1 MTDKRFGV
9 IALHTHTEC
18 NLDCSFC
25 YRTKTPRKEQYPF
38 KFFEELIP
46 YLKDYT
52 NQIALGGGE
61 SFYFPEEIVKLT
73 KICVDNGL
81 IANVTTNGTLL
92 YDKTDKELK
101 RLLANVTLL
110 SISMDKEKI
119 KTEKDIQAYFKLTR
133 RIKKLKL
140 CQVGCNL
147 LVEKNI
153 DAKKLLVLVTGLLK
167 EVDRVYALYPKNIEG
182 PDIIKTEMKIAY
194 QYLTLTNEHFYVDD
208 LGNMI
213 IKENSYTDWKT
224 PCHYGKI
231 LSIDEVGNVKGC
243 SFENKALF
251 KMNVPKDIKKI
262 DKIKIEE
269 RMACP
274 FLINPKG

>member
-1 MTDKRFGV
+1 MVSKRFGV

-25 YRTKTPRKEQYPF
+25 YRKKIPRKEQYPF

-52 NQIALGGGE
+52 GQVAFGGGE
-61 SFYFPEEIVKLT
+61 PFYFPKEIVKLT
-73 KICVDNGL
+73 KICVNNGL

-92 YDKTDKELK
+92 YDKTDAELK

-119 KTEKDIQAYFKLTR
+119 KTENDLRAYFKLTQ

-140 CQVGCNL
+140 CKVGCNL
-147 LVEKNI
+147 LI
-153 DAKKLLVLVTGLLK
+153 DETMTPQKLYVLVTGLFK
-167 EVDRVYALYPKNIEG
+167 EVDRVYALYPKNIIG
-182 PDIIKTEMKIAY
+182 PNIIDKKMKMMY
-194 QYLTLTNEHFYVDD
+194 QLLTFSNENFYVDD
-208 LGNMI
+208 LTHVI
-213 IKENSYTDWKT
+213 LKEEKYENWKT

-243 SFENKALF
+243 SFESEALF
-251 KMNVPKDIKKI
+251 KMKKPGDIRKL
-262 DKIKIEE
+262 DGLEIEE
-269 RMACP
+269 RKVCP
-274 FLINPKG
+274 FLKVIK